1 LVVLLQKYP
10 LKRPYLTINIRYSGI
25 FFVLLKLCF
34 YVWSFAPKLVGLVWG
49 LLANGLAF
57 CGLSFSSNVI
67 GLLWA
72 EL

>member
-1 LVVLLQKYP
+1 MP
-10 LKRPYLTINIRYSGI
+10 LGGFLAKNISLSSYSVI